1 MGCVA
6 RAYHSALED
15 SSLFYMTR
23 ISARS
28 RSPGDRLALAR
39 AHRGFNADEGH
50 AGMSSSCIRWHKL
63 RLQTRP
69 GPGMPPHSAF
79 SRAHPAPEPAAVA
92 VAASHTGPLSF
103 RRPGPASAPLHQPH
117 RASVTAPIYSST
129 YYIPVAFRVRL
140 SDGLHFS
147 NLVCLSRAAP
157 PSTVTST
164 SNKVSQGSH

>member
-1 MGCVA
+1 
-6 RAYHSALED
+6 
-15 SSLFYMTR
+15 
-23 ISARS
+23 
-28 RSPGDRLALAR
+28 
-39 AHRGFNADEGH
+39 
-50 AGMSSSCIRWHKL
+50 MSSSCIRLRWHKL

-92 VAASHTGPLSF
+92 VAVAASHTGPLSF
-103 RRPGPASAPLHQPH
+103 RRPGPASAPLHHTGLSLH
-117 RASVTAPIYSST
+117 RPIYSST
-129 YYIPVAFRVRL
+129 YYIPVAKFRVRL

-164 SNKVSQGSH
+164 SNKVSQEPIDRVVSPSSALVPGAGGRGSPVILLSLYNNNQQHSQ